1 MAVVDVIES
10 SDGRGVSGKFR
21 ETFTYTRTFY
31 VRVDTP
37 NTGTNEISQAPGV
50 MFLAPHPENPD
61 CIAQEFDCQA
71 SDDSG
76 LHYRVTVKYYSPT
89 VEQENQ
95 ANNLG
100 LPADV
105 WSASASITTGPC
117 LRDKDGKSIVNSA
130 KDPIPDLEQEYA
142 EFRLSLVRCFPGLQ
156 WTSLAGSHCNAVN
169 SGPWNGNAARTWKCA
184 FQSATKVV
192 ENNDG
197 GTLVYWSTVWD
208 FAYRSATW
216 DKEYPDVGLH
226 ELKDGKKQVIKVEGE
241 PVSQAVALDSS
252 GKATPDAEPTMKKA
266 RVYEE
271 ADFSVFGNLS

>member
-10 SDGRGVSGKFR
+10 SEGRGVSGKFR

-31 VRVDTP
+31 VRVDNP

-50 MFLAPHPENPD
+50 TFLAPHPENSD
-61 CIAQEFDCQA
+61 CIAQEFDCQS

-76 LHYRVTVKYYSPT
+76 LHYRVTVKYFSPT

-95 ANNLG
+95 ASNLG

-117 LRDKDGKSIVNSA
+117 LRDKEGKSIVNSA

-169 SGPWNGNAARTWKCA
+169 ASAWNGNAARTWKCA

-216 DKEYPDVGLH
+216 DKEYPNVGLH
-226 ELKDGKKQVIKVEGE
+226 ELKGGKKQVIKVEGE
-241 PVSQAVALDSS
+241 PVSQAVALGDS
-252 GKATPDAEPTMKKA
+252 GEATPNAEPTMKKA